1 MSDSTQGCDTYDVV
15 VVGGGA
21 AGLSG
26 ALALARA
33 RRSVLVIDAGEP
45 RNAPAAHAHNYLG
58 REGVPPRE
66 LLADGRAEAAA
77 YGARIVAGEA
87 VGARALPGGG
97 FRVERADGPAVE
109 GRRLLVTTGLVDE
122 LPPVPGL
129 AEQWGAGV
137 LHCPYCHGWEVR
149 TRPVGVLATSPL
161 AVHHALLW
169 RQWTDDV
176 TLFRHLADDFGEEE
190 HEQLAARGVTV
201 VEGEVARVEARD
213 GRLTG
218 VRLASGEVVAREA
231 LVVQPRFTARSGVLE
246 GLGLVPTAMEM
257 SGQVL
262 GTYIAADPTG
272 ATDVP
277 GVWVA
282 GNVANL
288 MEQLVGAAAAGLK
301 AAAALNADLV
311 AEDTRRAVEARRSP
325 STDPGDRMTDD
336 LTDDSTARTD
346 TGTRTDAEMWDDRY
360 RESDRIWSGNPNTVL
375 VREVAD
381 LEPGRALDLGC
392 GEGADAVWLARQG
405 WHVTATDLSRV
416 ALGRAAGHAA
426 DAGVT
431 DRIDWQW
438 HDLGVSFPEG
448 EFDLVSAQ
456 FLHSMG
462 DLPRERILRRAADAV
477 APGGILLVV
486 GHAGFPHWEKNP
498 DPRVPFPTPEEV
510 LASLEPAPGEWEVL
524 LSGEHERVQ
533 NDPDGNP
540 TTRTDNALKIRRT
553 G

>member
-1 MSDSTQGCDTYDVV
+1 MSDRSQRYDVV
-15 VVGGGA
+15 VIGGGA

-26 ALALARA
+26 ALALSRA
-33 RRSVLVIDAGEP
+33 RRSVLVVDAGAP

-58 REGVPPRE
+58 REGVPPLE

-77 YGARIVAGEA
+77 YGAEIVEGEA
-87 VGARALPGGG
+87 VAARRLPDDG
-97 FRVERADGPAVE
+97 FRVEYADGTAVE
-109 GRRLLVTTGLVDE
+109 ARRLLVTTGLVDE

-129 AEQWGAGV
+129 TEHWGTGV

-149 TRPVGVLATSPL
+149 TRPVGILATGPL
-161 AVHHALLW
+161 AVHQALLW

-176 TLFRHLADDFGEEE
+176 TLFRHLEDDFGDDAY
-190 HEQLAARGVTV
+190 EQLAARGVTV
-201 VEGEVARVEARD
+201 VDGEVVGVEARD

-218 VRLASGEVVAREA
+218 VRLASGTVFPREA

-246 GLGLVPTAMEM
+246 GLGLAPAPMEM
-257 SGQVL
+257 GGRVL
-262 GTYIAADPTG
+262 GTYIAADPAG
-272 ATDVP
+272 ATEVP

-282 GNVANL
+282 GNVTNP
-288 MEQLVGAAAAGLK
+288 MEQVVGAAAAGLK

-311 AEDTRRAVEARRSP
+311 TEDTRLAVEARRS
-325 STDPGDRMTDD
+325 STDTQGDPM
-336 LTDDSTARTD
+336 
-346 TGTRTDAEMWDDRY
+346 TGTDSATPRTDAELWDERY
-360 RESDRIWSGNPNTVL
+360 LRSDRIWSGNPNTVL
-375 VREVAD
+375 VREVSD

-392 GEGADAVWLARQG
+392 GEGADAVWLAGRG
-405 WHVTATDLSRV
+405 WEVTATDLSRV
-416 ALGRAAGHAA
+416 ALGRAAVHAA
-426 DAGVT
+426 DAGVA

-438 HDLGVSFPEG
+438 HDLGASFPEG
-448 EFDLVSAQ
+448 EYDLVSAQ

-498 DPRVPFPTPEEV
+498 DPAVRFPTPDEV
-510 LASLEPAPGEWEVL
+510 LAQLEPAPGEWEVL
-524 LSGEHERVQ
+524 LSDEHERVQ

-540 TTRTDNALKIRRT
+540 TTRTDNALKVRRT

>member
-1 MSDSTQGCDTYDVV
+1 MSDRSQRYDVV
-15 VVGGGA
+15 VIGGGA

-26 ALALARA
+26 ALALSRA
-33 RRSVLVIDAGEP
+33 RRSVLVVDAGDP

-58 REGVPPRE
+58 REGVPPLE

-77 YGARIVAGEA
+77 YGAEIVEGEVA
-87 VGARALPGGG
+87 AARRLPDGG
-97 FRVERADGPAVE
+97 FRVEYADGTEAE
-109 GRRLLVTTGLVDE
+109 ARRLLVTTGLVDE

-129 AEQWGAGV
+129 AEHWGTGV

-149 TRPVGVLATSPL
+149 TRPVGILATGPM
-161 AVHHALLW
+161 AVHQALLW

-176 TLFRHLADDFGEEE
+176 TLFRHLENDFGDDEY
-190 HEQLAARGVTV
+190 EQLAARGITV
-201 VEGEVARVEARD
+201 VDGEVAGIEERD

-218 VRLASGEVVAREA
+218 VRLASGTVIPREA

-246 GLGLVPTAMEM
+246 SLGLVPTPMEM
-257 SGQVL
+257 GGRVL
-262 GTYIAADPTG
+262 GTYIAADPAG
-272 ATDVP
+272 ATEVP
-277 GVWVA
+277 GVWAA
-282 GNVANL
+282 GNITNL
-288 MEQLVGAAAAGLK
+288 MEQVVGAAAAGLK

-311 AEDTRRAVEARRSP
+311 AEDTRLAVESRRT
-325 STDPGDRMTDD
+325 STDTQGDPM
-336 LTDDSTARTD
+336 
-346 TGTRTDAEMWDDRY
+346 TGTDSATPRTDAELWDERY
-360 RESDRIWSGNPNTVL
+360 RRSDRIWSGNPNTVL
-375 VREVAD
+375 VREVSD

-392 GEGADAVWLARQG
+392 GEGADAVWLAGRG
-405 WHVTATDLSRV
+405 WQVTATDLSRV
-416 ALGRAAGHAA
+416 ALGRAAVHAV
-426 DAGVT
+426 DAGVA

-448 EFDLVSAQ
+448 EYDLVSAQ

-462 DLPRERILRRAADAV
+462 DLPRERILRRAAVAV

-486 GHAGFPHWEKNP
+486 GHVGFPHWEKNP
-498 DPRVPFPTPEEV
+498 DPAVRFPTPDEV
-510 LASLEPAPGEWEVL
+510 LAQLEPAPGEWEVL

-540 TTRTDNALKIRRT
+540 TTRTDNALKVRRT